1 MKERILEKIDTDFV
15 IQLLSDY
22 GASSKGLRFTTVCHG
37 GDGYNLQYYPETKS
51 FCCFSCC
58 GSMDIFALIS
68 KIENCSYGQAIK
80 ILASRLGIKNDR
92 TGFVKREKVLYDT
105 NLSIKGFAKYI
116 NAKNEAID
124 DLGYYNYF
132 DENTFYKGW
141 IDEGISIDV
150 MRKFGIRWDE
160 MDERIIIPVKN
171 INGNIVGVRYR
182 ALNKQAKNKYGI
194 VQKWSRFEN
203 KDGTRDLLLNY
214 TFDSGKELFGLYQN
228 QDIIKKYRR
237 AVVFE
242 GEKSVMKCNSWFG
255 EYPAVATFTHNITE
269 IQIKLL
275 ADLGVRKVVIAYDMD
290 ALEDSPIMC
299 DKIKKWGMSAYYIDG
314 TGVLGEKDAP
324 VDLGKE
330 TYLKLYE
337 TRNIK

>member
-1 MKERILEKIDTDFV
+1 MYFSKEE
-15 IQLLSDY
+15 
-22 GASSKGLRFTTVCHG
+22 
-37 GDGYNLQYYPETKS
+37 
-51 FCCFSCC
+51 
-58 GSMDIFALIS
+58 
-68 KIENCSYGQAIK
+68 
-80 ILASRLGIKNDR
+80 
-92 TGFVKREKVLYDT
+92 REKVLYDT

-116 NAKNEAID
+116 NANNEAID

-171 INGNIVGVRYR
+171 INGDIVGVRYR
-182 ALNKQAKNKYGI
+182 ALDKQAKNKYGI
-194 VQKWSRFEN
+194 VQKLSRFKN
-203 KDGTRDLLLNY
+203 KDGSRDLLLNY

-255 EYPAVATFTHNITE
+255 DYPAVATFTHNITE
-269 IQIKLL
+269 I
-275 ADLGVRKVVIAYDMD
+275 
-290 ALEDSPIMC
+290 
-299 DKIKKWGMSAYYIDG
+299 
-314 TGVLGEKDAP
+314 
-324 VDLGKE
+324 
-330 TYLKLYE
+330 
-337 TRNIK
+337 